1 VNDANKLQ
9 TEIARAVAY
18 SFYEMA
24 GGRRTWEN
32 APPPNSTDMQV
43 AFDVLKV
50 PAIKRAL
57 ARDEAIESA
66 RSSDRPLGEVRLAGD
81 GPGVMAITYA
91 GTLLRRLL
99 AITGE
104 PT

>member
-9 TEIARAVAY
+9 TEIAQAVAY
-18 SFYEMA
+18 SFFEMA
-24 GGRRTWEN
+24 GGDRTWEN
-32 APPPNSTDMQV
+32 APPPNEGDMQV

-66 RSSDRPLGEVRLAGD
+66 QNSDRPIGYVCLAG
-81 GPGVMAITYA
+81 GLAITYA
-91 GTLLRRLL
+91 ATLLHRLL

>member
-1 VNDANKLQ
+1 MTDIDIQ
-9 TEIARAVAY
+9 TEIAQAVAY
-18 SFYEMA
+18 SFFEMA
-24 GGRRTWEN
+24 GGDRTWDN
-32 APPPNSTDMQV
+32 APPPNASDMQV
-43 AFDVLKV
+43 AFDVMKV

-66 RSSDRPLGEVRLAGD
+66 LVTGRPLGDVRLAGYK
-81 GPGVMAITYA
+81 PGDVTITYA

>member
-9 TEIARAVAY
+9 TEIAQAVAY

-24 GGRRTWEN
+24 GGRRTWDN
-32 APPPNSTDMQV
+32 APPPNEGDMQV
-43 AFDVLKV
+43 AFDVMKV

-66 RSSDRPLGEVRLAGD
+66 HIDDVLAVDVHLAGYE
-81 GPGVMAITYA
+81 PGDVTITYA